1 MLKNGENNGKENGQR
16 EMREGGR
23 EGRGELMERYCSVY
37 DIHYLTNSGT
47 ITTTSTNT

>member
-1 MLKNGENNGKENGQR
+1 MVKKMDR
-16 EMREGGR
+16 KRDEGGR

-47 ITTTSTNT
+47 ITTTLTNT

>member
-1 MLKNGENNGKENGQR
+1 MVKKMDR
-16 EMREGGR
+16 KRDEGGR
-23 EGRGELMERYCSVY
+23 EGRGELMEIYCSVY